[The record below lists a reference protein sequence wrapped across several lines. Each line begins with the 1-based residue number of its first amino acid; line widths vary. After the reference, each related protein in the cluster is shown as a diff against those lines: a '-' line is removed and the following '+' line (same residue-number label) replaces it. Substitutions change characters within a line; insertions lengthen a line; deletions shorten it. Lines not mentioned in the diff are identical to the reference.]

1 MSYKEKINRINKEAF
16 QEAKRLLMENNGRSC
31 IYFSEGDED
40 NYDDFSAIVSP
51 GFFQSEYVDNVKGVR
66 VAKEGED
73 PYGEFPAL
81 EINYVATCDD
91 ECYWTSANNMDSLF
105 YADLADFV
113 KNNLDKAITPEEYE
127 ALESNDD

>member
-1 MSYKEKINRINKEAF
+1 MSYREKIDRINKEAF

-31 IYFSEGDED
+31 IYFDEY
-40 NYDDFSAIVSP
+40 NEYNEDFYNDFKAIISP
-51 GFFQSEYVDNVKGVR
+51 GVFVSEYADNVKGVR
-66 VAKEGED
+66 IAKEGED

-81 EINYVATCDD
+81 EINYVATRDD
-91 ECYWTSANNMDSLF
+91 ECYWTSANNMGSLF

-127 ALESNDD
+127 AL